1 MKDIGKDH
9 DKSLSKKQNKIDKLI
24 QEQDEIEAARKED
37 IRLLKIEI
45 DEKEQERV
53 EVNEKLIEFNSLKLS
68 N

>member
-24 QEQDEIEAARKED
+24 QEKDEIEAARKED

-53 EVNEKLIEFNSLKLS
+53 EINEKLIEFNSLKLS

>member
-24 QEQDEIEAARKED
+24 QEKDEIEAARKED

>member
-1 MKDIGKDH
+1 MKEIGKDH
-9 DKSLSKKQNKIDKLI
+9 DKALSKKQTKIDKLI
-24 QEQDEIEAARKED
+24 QEKDELEAARKED

-53 EVNEKLIEFNSLKLS
+53 EINEKLLEFNSLKLS